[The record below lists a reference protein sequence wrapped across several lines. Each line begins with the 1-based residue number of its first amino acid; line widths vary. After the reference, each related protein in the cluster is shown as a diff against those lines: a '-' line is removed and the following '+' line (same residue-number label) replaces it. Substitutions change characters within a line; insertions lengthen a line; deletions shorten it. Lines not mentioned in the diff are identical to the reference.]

1 MVYMVAEKTQ
11 IRSIRIFPRTNRNM
25 LMATRYFGCSTDTL
39 LALMLDATRIAPI
52 TNEYISEETIDN
64 FYKEV
69 NALTDG
75 DIYLLRD

>member
-1 MVYMVAEKTQ
+1 
-11 IRSIRIFPRTNRNM
+11 
-25 LMATRYFGCSTDTL
+25 MATRYFGCSTDTL
-39 LALMLDATRIAPI
+39 LALMLDASRIAPI
-52 TNEYISEETIDN
+52 NNEFISEETIDN